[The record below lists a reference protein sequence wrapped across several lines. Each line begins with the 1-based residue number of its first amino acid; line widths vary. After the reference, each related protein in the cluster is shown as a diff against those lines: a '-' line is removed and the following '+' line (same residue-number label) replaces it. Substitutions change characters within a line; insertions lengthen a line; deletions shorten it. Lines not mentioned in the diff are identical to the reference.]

1 MKYKEWIYL
10 ARLMWS
16 YANEREDSRVSPLLK
31 QLVREIN
38 TNSEVMIDDMDKF
51 SKINASNLPRDTH
64 QASKLDFNGNGE
76 Y

>member
-1 MKYKEWIYL
+1 
-10 ARLMWS
+10 MWA

-51 SKINASNLPRDTH
+51 SKINASNLPRDTE
-64 QASKLDFNGNGE
+64 QSSKIAFKGNGE
-76 Y
+76 F

>member
-1 MKYKEWIYL
+1 MKRKEWLYL
-10 ARLMWS
+10 ARLMWA

-51 SKINASNLPRDTH
+51 SKINASNLPRNTE
-64 QASKLDFNGNGE
+64 QSSKIAFKGNGE
-76 Y
+76 F